1 MRRLGFILLAALLVV
16 VYVIGY
22 WPQHSQLQKTE
33 SKLQSVSFQLAD
45 AQARLQIYSLSDR
58 LVRLIDKV
66 EEKNFGDAQKFSSEF
81 YDQVRAEITQ
91 TNDENRKSVLQ
102 SILNKRDAVTAGLT
116 NGASATTEV
125 LHQSLRELRPL
136 VDSASAT
143 GSTAPPPKTN

>member
-33 SKLQSVSFQLAD
+33 SKLQSVSSQLAD

-81 YDQVRAEITQ
+81 FDQVRAEMTQ
-91 TNDENRKSVLQ
+91 TNDEHRKSVLQ
-102 SILNKRDAVTAGLT
+102 SILNERDAVTAGLT

-143 GSTAPPPKTN
+143 GSTVPPPKTN

>member
-33 SKLQSVSFQLAD
+33 SKLQSVSSQLAD

-81 YDQVRAEITQ
+81 YDQVRAEMAQ

>member
-33 SKLQSVSFQLAD
+33 SKLQSVSSQLAD

-81 YDQVRAEITQ
+81 YDQVRAEMTQ

>member
-1 MRRLGFILLAALLVV
+1 VV
-16 VYVIGY
+16 VYVVGY

-33 SKLQSVSFQLAD
+33 RTLQSVSSQLAD
-45 AQARLQIYSLSDR
+45 AQARLQVYSLSDR

-81 YDQVRAEITQ
+81 FDQVRAEMTQ
-91 TNDENRKSVLQ
+91 TNDEYCKSVLQ

-116 NGASATTEV
+116 NGASAITEV

-136 VDSASAT
+136 VDSASVP
-143 GSTAPPPKTN
+143 GSAGPPPKTN

>member
-33 SKLQSVSFQLAD
+33 SKLQSVSSQLAD

-81 YDQVRAEITQ
+81 YDQVRAEMTQ

-116 NGASATTEV
+116 NGASTTTEV

>member
-33 SKLQSVSFQLAD
+33 SKLQSVSSQLAD

-81 YDQVRAEITQ
+81 FDQVRAEMTQ
-91 TNDENRKSVLQ
+91 TNDEHRKSVLQ
-102 SILNKRDAVTAGLT
+102 SILNERDAVTAGLT

>member
-33 SKLQSVSFQLAD
+33 SKLQSVSSQLAD

-81 YDQVRAEITQ
+81 FDQVRAEMTQ
-91 TNDENRKSVLQ
+91 TNDEHRKSVLQ

-136 VDSASAT
+136 VDWASAT

>member
-1 MRRLGFILLAALLVV
+1 MKRLGFILLAALLVV

-33 SKLQSVSFQLAD
+33 SKLQSVSSQLAD

-81 YDQVRAEITQ
+81 FDQVRAEMTQ
-91 TNDENRKSVLQ
+91 TNDEHRKSVLQ
-102 SILNKRDAVTAGLT
+102 SILNERDAVTAGLT

>member
-16 VYVIGY
+16 VYVVGY
-22 WPQHSQLQKTE
+22 WPQHIQLQKTE
-33 SKLQSVSFQLAD
+33 RTLQSVSSQLAD

-81 YDQVRAEITQ
+81 FDQVSAEMTQ
-91 TNDENRKSVLQ
+91 TNDEHRKSVLQ
-102 SILNKRDAVTAGLT
+102 AILSKRDAVTAGLA

-125 LHQSLRELRPL
+125 LHQSLGELCSL
-136 VDSASAT
+136 VDSASVP

>member
-16 VYVIGY
+16 VYVVGY

-33 SKLQSVSFQLAD
+33 RRLQSVSSQLAD

-58 LVRLIDKV
+58 LVLLIDKV

-81 YDQVRAEITQ
+81 FDQVLAEMTQ
-91 TNDENRKSVLQ
+91 TNDEHRKSVLQ

-136 VDSASAT
+136 VDSALVP

>member
-33 SKLQSVSFQLAD
+33 SKLQSVSSQLTD

-136 VDSASAT
+136 VDSASST
-143 GSTAPPPKTN
+143 GSTVAPPKTN